1 MKVLI
6 VDDHALIRDAL
17 SRVLAS
23 LAPDMTVLEA
33 TDPKAAFETI
43 EREPD
48 LDLVLLDLAL
58 PGMHGLSVLQSL
70 REKHPAISV
79 VVISASAD
87 RENVKRALDHGAL
100 GFIPKSS
107 SNDVLASALR
117 LVLAGGI
124 YVPPEILGRSATGEP
139 VAPPIA
145 AGHTSPA
152 EIGLTERQAQILAL
166 IMKGKPNKL
175 ICRELDIA
183 ESTVKNQITA
193 ILKALN
199 VTSRTQAVIAVDTL
213 GLDLPDIRATGR

>member
-17 SRVLAS
+17 SRVLAN

-33 TDPKAAFETI
+33 TDPRLALEMI
-43 EREPD
+43 ERQPD
-48 LDLVLLDLAL
+48 LDLVLLDLSL
-58 PGMHGLSVLQSL
+58 PGIHGLSVLQTL
-70 REKHPAISV
+70 REKYPAISV
-79 VVISASAD
+79 VVISATSD
-87 RENVKRALDHGAL
+87 RDNVKRALDHGAL

-107 SNDVLASALR
+107 SNEVLQSALR

-124 YVPPEILGRSATGEP
+124 YVPPEILGRSGVDEP
-139 VAPPIA
+139 VTPPIA
-145 AGHTSPA
+145 AGQTPA
-152 EIGLTERQAQILAL
+152 EIGLTERQAQILPL

-193 ILKALN
+193 ILKVLN
-199 VTSRTQAVIAVDTL
+199 VTSRTQAVIAVDKL
-213 GLDLPDIRATGR
+213 GLDLPDIRGAGR